1 MQVKPSKNLLLDKL
15 SREPDG
21 AQQSVGLPAMFQVE
35 LPTSRA
41 ILRDRICGQAD
52 LDKKTM
58 APCTGK
64 NLGIESTTGWR
75 CVRPEPE
82 HAATL
87 PQR

>member
-52 LDKKTM
+52 LDKKQWHP
-58 APCTGK
+58 APEK
-64 NLGIESTTGWR
+64 IL
-75 CVRPEPE
+75 V
-82 HAATL
+82 
-87 PQR
+87 